1 MASGDDSKSESNVE
15 PKFEAARETQL
26 EFVLDFFG
34 NPFTGK
40 LDREALMHTGTSDW
54 ERR

>member
-1 MASGDDSKSESNVE
+1 MASSDDSKSESNEE
-15 PKFEAARETQL
+15 PKFEAAKETQL

-40 LDREALMHTGTSDW
+40 LDREALMHMGTPVW